1 MFPSDKVSE
10 DKAIPHNRSK
20 PNHMNSYNP
29 FSLHGKTIFVTGA
42 SSGIGRAIAI
52 ECSKIGACLVVS
64 DKDRQRL
71 EETLGL
77 LSGSGHGL
85 FIADINN
92 DVLIDELVAE
102 LPLLDGIVHCAG
114 IVKTLPFPFV
124 NKECLS
130 SVMNTNFVAPSV
142 LSAKLIKKKKLV
154 KGASIVFISSI
165 AGKYCA
171 QPANSIYAASK
182 SAIDGMAKGM
192 ALDLAPNKIRVNTIN
207 PGMIDTNILN
217 KGPISGEQLEDHKKL
232 YPLGRY
238 GTPEEVAYAAI
249 FLLSDASKWIT
260 GMSLLIDG
268 GYTLQ

>member
-1 MFPSDKVSE
+1 
-10 DKAIPHNRSK
+10 
-20 PNHMNSYNP
+20 MNSYNP

-42 SSGIGRAIAI
+42 SSGIGRAISI
-52 ECSKIGACLVVS
+52 ECAKSGARVIVT
-64 DKDRQRL
+64 DRDRQRL

-92 DVLIDELVAE
+92 DALIDELVAE
-102 LPLLDGIVHCAG
+102 LPFLDGIVHCAG

-124 NKECLS
+124 NKESLS
-130 SVMNTNFVAPSV
+130 SVMNTNFTAPSV

-217 KGPISGEQLEDHKKL
+217 EGPISGEQLEDHKKF

-249 FLLSDASKWIT
+249 YLLSDASTWIT